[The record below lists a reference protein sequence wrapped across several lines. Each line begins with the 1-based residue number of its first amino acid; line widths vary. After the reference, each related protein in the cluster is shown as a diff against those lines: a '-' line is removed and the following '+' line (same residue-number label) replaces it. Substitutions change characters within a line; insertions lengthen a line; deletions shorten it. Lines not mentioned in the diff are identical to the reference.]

1 MSFDINTVLKDMTRA
16 IVDSAKEE
24 AGDIKEFAKTI
35 LDNEIDSL
43 KDLGE
48 ARINKVID
56 KRVFDREIER
66 EKKVVEAELLT
77 IQIMT
82 KAMAEKAT
90 NAAIEIFVSAVKA
103 AIKM

>member
-1 MSFDINTVLKDMTRA
+1 MSLNINAVLKDMTQA
-16 IVDSAKEE
+16 IVDSVKEE
-24 AGDIKEFAKTI
+24 AGDIKDYAKEI
-35 LDNEIDSL
+35 LDNEIDTL

-56 KRVFDREIER
+56 KKVFDREIER
-66 EKKVVEAELLT
+66 EKMVVEAELLT

-90 NAAIEIFVSAVKA
+90 NAAIEVFVNAVKT